1 MPTEPMIE
9 AAADAIRRMFSW
21 QAFQP
26 AHEKLSAGDW
36 SYVAAREAL
45 IAALLKAK
53 GAGDAPPPEP
63 SE

>member
-1 MPTEPMIE
+1 MPTESMIE
-9 AAADAIRRMFSW
+9 DAAEAIRRMFSW

-45 IAALLKAK
+45 IAALLRAEA
-53 GAGDAPPPEP
+53 AGE
-63 SE
+63 